1 MKPARFI
8 LSLMGVALFLAIG
21 TVLVFSAIAES
32 SGTRMLDW
40 GTSASTILS
49 IVLLAVLAIRAVL
62 LWADNRRQR
71 R

>member
-1 MKPARFI
+1 
-8 LSLMGVALFLAIG
+8 
-21 TVLVFSAIAES
+21 
-32 SGTRMLDW
+32 MLDW